1 MFSINYFQSV
11 TEKFDLY
18 QWLDEP
24 KFNIFNEIDI
34 IINRFWSHPSIV
46 ELKQK
51 LSLKRNFALNR
62 LQKNL
67 LKTSL
72 TMYLGI
78 KQLVGIYHL
87 SS

>member
-11 TEKFDLY
+11 TKNLDLF

-34 IINRFWSHPSIV
+34 IINGFWSRPSIV
-46 ELKQK
+46 KLKQK
-51 LSLKRNFALNR
+51 FSLKRYFALNR

-78 KQLVGIYHL
+78 KKLVGIYHL